1 MLSCPRPTHQL
12 HQFYSGG
19 NLYVVDLDA
28 RQVLEIDS
36 LISEIL
42 DRCSRCTN
50 EEILEQLG
58 SKYATQDIVRALEI
72 LEIQAQQGILFSTKE
87 MPSQVSLGQRRL
99 RIFVPMS
106 IPFPSDITYASSG
119 AIVGFHST
127 LTALSQYAD
136 IHLLS
141 EEKKVADGI
150 YGTSLSEE
158 DWKALPRYLRR
169 ERYDGIFLCQPNSY
183 HLYRFLRESPV
194 PVVIRLHT
202 LRGRGGQFV
211 NLMFFFYS
219 LMRDFDAFMCPSDFI
234 RRFYAQH
241 LFDVDCFHVIPNGVD
256 TEMFHPMD
264 KQQTKIQ
271 LAQLLNVPQIQDQK
285 IVGFFSRF
293 QLEKG
298 AAVFVKLAKLHPDV
312 LFLVVA
318 PTTELCTAINF
329 PSNLIYA
336 GQPPREQLPLFI
348 NAFDVYCLPSM
359 VGEETFGNAVL
370 EALSCGVPPVLPRF
384 AAFAEL
390 IGDGGLIVDAE
401 SYPQEI
407 GSFAGYA
414 PPEQLSK
421 GIIELLHD
429 DERRM
434 DLSKRARK
442 RALEYSWDLQSQR
455 LIQLFLKLK
464 QKQEITGQSSYPVR
478 FAPHYNFAQQKLE
491 PRAFLVNMTVEDME
505 YQLMEPAYPQAVVEG
520 IGLSL
525 LKTHTPHEIE
535 SVLKHLCKNTEVAR
549 EIFSRLRGFM
559 NAIG

>member
-1 MLSCPRPTHQL
+1 MLNCPKPTHQL
-12 HQFYSGG
+12 YKFYSDE
-19 NLYVVDLDA
+19 NLYVVDLDI
-28 RQVLEIDS
+28 RQVLEIDP
-36 LISEIL
+36 LISDVL
-42 DRCSRCTN
+42 DRCSHCTN

-58 SKYATQDIVRALEI
+58 SKYATQDIVGALEI
-72 LEIQAQQGILFSTKE
+72 LEIQAQQGILFSPEDT
-87 MPSQVSLGQRRL
+87 PPNVSLGQRRL

-106 IPFPSDITYASSG
+106 IPFPSDITYAASG

-127 LTALSQYAD
+127 LTALSRHAD
-136 IHLLS
+136 LYLLS
-141 EEKKVADGI
+141 EEEKVADGI
-150 YGTSLSEE
+150 YGASLSEQ
-158 DWKALPRYLRR
+158 DWNALPRYLRR

-194 PVVIRLHT
+194 PVVVRCHT

-211 NLMFFFYS
+211 NLMLFFYS

-234 RRFYAQH
+234 RRFYSQL
-241 LFDVDCFHVIPNGVD
+241 LFDVDRFQVIPNGVD
-256 TEMFHPMD
+256 TDMFHPMD
-264 KQQTKIQ
+264 KQQAKTRV
-271 LAQLLNVPQIQDQK
+271 ARLLGIPQIEDQK

-298 AAVFVKLAKLHPDV
+298 GAVFVKLAKLNPEV

-318 PTTELCTAINF
+318 PTTELCATINF
-329 PSNLIYA
+329 PPNLIYA

-348 NAFDVYCLPSM
+348 NAFDLYCLPSM

-421 GIIELLHD
+421 GIIELLYD
-429 DERRM
+429 DEKRI

-478 FAPHYNFAQQKLE
+478 FAPHYNFAQQKLDL
-491 PRAFLVNMTVEDME
+491 RAFLVNMTAEEME
-505 YQLMEPAYPQAVVEG
+505 YQLMEPAYPQSVIEG

-525 LKTHTPHEIE
+525 LKTYTPHEIE
-535 SVLKHLCKNTEVAR
+535 AVLKHLCKDTEVAR
-549 EIFSRLRGFM
+549 EILSRLRGFM